1 MQPFGKTLLFFAFAL
16 GIGSL
21 TAKPLTAKQAQDAA
35 ARIDSLLGQDLKA
48 AKLQP
53 LGRIDDGS
61 FLRRAYL
68 GIIGRIPTEEEA
80 RAFLESRA
88 PDKRSALVDSLV
100 ASPGFDSHLFNW
112 TADLLRVQTGR
123 EGGAGQGWHV
133 WLRESLA
140 ADKPWDA
147 MVREMLSATGHA
159 ARNPAVGYYLRD
171 RAMQLD
177 NFSNSMQVFL
187 GRQIGCA
194 QCHDHPFD
202 DWTQH
207 EYYQMAA
214 FTGGFT
220 YRSAEVKETT
230 DRVARELGPP
240 MPPPLPA
247 PPKAKPEEKK
257 TAEKVNAEKDPVKA
271 RAALRAKQEAETK
284 AKAAARAARNEEV
297 RKRNEAVRQRN
308 LELNRYAKILQPL
321 YQDFNRSAIYDDPTR
336 MLKLPEDY
344 AYRDA
349 KPKDVVPAET
359 LFGEE
364 LKDVPPAERRTAFA
378 KWVTSR
384 GNPYFTKVIANR
396 MWARSFGHGLLDPV
410 DDWNDDSKPSHPQV
424 MAFLEEAMKAVD
436 YDLRQFSRILYRTNL
451 FQRENDPV
459 EPERGVPHLVRG
471 PALQRMTAEQ
481 LYDSMVVLTRGEVD
495 DTMLPANKEKWIAYT
510 AAVEKLLTA
519 GSRQL
524 VALGEATSKA
534 ETAFLDSR
542 TEVRQ
547 LRAKL
552 AETRDQDERKKLTA
566 LMQAA
571 QKSADENRRMS
582 SPLTAASTLTVATGA
597 PSAGMSS
604 MGGMSMTMAEE
615 DGGMN
620 SRGSEGAARNRAR
633 ASELPAPFNPGTIV
647 REFGGSDRG
656 TPSSSH
662 ATPTVPQALALLN
675 DPNTDVSGGRKT
687 VLNQRLAKISTP
699 EERLEIVFLRIYSR
713 LPDAGEKERF
723 TPLAAD
729 PNSLRDLTRA
739 MMTSNRFLFVP

>member
-21 TAKPLTAKQAQDAA
+21 SAKPLTAKQAQDAA

-48 AKLQP
+48 AQQQP

-80 RAFLESRA
+80 RAFLEN
-88 PDKRSALVDSLV
+88 RSPARRQELVDALV

-123 EGGAGQGWHV
+123 EGFGLGWHV

-140 ADKPWDA
+140 ADKPWDV
-147 MVREMLSATGHA
+147 MVREMLSASGHA

-214 FTGGFT
+214 FGGGFT
-220 YRSAEVKETT
+220 YRSAEVTDTT
-230 DRVARELGPP
+230 RRVVDALGPP

-247 PPKAKPEEKK
+247 PQKVKPEEKK
-257 TAEKVNAEKDPVKA
+257 AASKVNLEKDPVKA
-271 RAALRAKQEAETK
+271 RAALRAKQEAEVK
-284 AKAAARAARNEEV
+284 AKAAERAARNEAI
-297 RKRNEAVRQRN
+297 RKRNEAVSKRN
-308 LELNRYAKILQPL
+308 QEMKRYSNMLKPL
-321 YQDFNRSAIYDDPTR
+321 YEDFNRNAMYDDPVKL
-336 MLKLPEDY
+336 LKLPDDY

-349 KPKDVVPAET
+349 KPKDIVAAET

-364 LKDVPPAERRTAFA
+364 LKDVPPAERRAAFA

-396 MWARSFGHGLLDPV
+396 LWARAFGHGLQDPV

-436 YDLRQFSRILYRTNL
+436 YDLRQFSRILYRTDL
-451 FQRENDPV
+451 FQRESDPV

-481 LYDSMVVLTRGEVD
+481 LYDSMLVLNRGAVD
-495 DTMLPANKEKWIAYT
+495 DTPLPANAKKWNTYT
-510 AAVEKLLTA
+510 VAVEKLLTGA
-519 GSRQL
+519 PREL
-524 VALGEATSKA
+524 VALGEATGKA
-534 ETAFLDSR
+534 ETAYLDSR
-542 TEVRQ
+542 SEARQ

-552 AETRDQDERKKLTA
+552 NETRDADERKKLTE

-571 QKSADENRRMS
+571 QKATEENNRMRN
-582 SPLTAASTLTVATGA
+582 PLTAASTLTGGDAMA
-597 PSAGMSS
+597 SAGMST

-615 DGGMN
+615 DGAMN
-620 SRGSEGAARNRAR
+620 NRGSEGAARNAAR
-633 ASELPAPFNPGTIV
+633 ASELSAPFNPGTIV

-656 TPSSSH
+656 TPSSGH

-675 DPNTDVSGGRKT
+675 DPATDVIGGRKT
-687 VLNQRLAKISTP
+687 VLNQRLAKITKP
-699 EERLEIVFLRIYSR
+699 EERLEIVFLRLYSR
-713 LPDAGEKERF
+713 LPDADEIKRYA
-723 TPLAAD
+723 PLAED

>member
-21 TAKPLTAKQAQDAA
+21 SAKPLTAKQAQDAA
-35 ARIDSLLGQDLKA
+35 ARIDSLLGQDLKT
-48 AKLQP
+48 AKQQP
-53 LGRIDDGS
+53 LARIDDGS

-80 RAFLESRA
+80 RAFLEN
-88 PDKRSALVDSLV
+88 RSPARRQELVDALV

-112 TADLLRVQTGR
+112 TADLLRVQTGQQ
-123 EGGAGQGWHV
+123 EFGLGWHV

-140 ADKPWDA
+140 ADKPWDV
-147 MVREMLSATGHA
+147 MVREMLSASGHA

-214 FTGGFT
+214 FGGGFT
-220 YRSAEVKETT
+220 YRSAEVTDTT
-230 DRVARELGPP
+230 RRVTDALGPP

-247 PPKAKPEEKK
+247 PQKIKPEEKK
-257 TAEKVNAEKDPVKA
+257 PASKVNVEKDPVKA
-271 RAALRAKQEAETK
+271 RAAQRAKQEAEVK
-284 AKAAARAARNEEV
+284 AKAAERAARNEQV
-297 RKRNEAVRQRN
+297 RKRNEAVSKRN
-308 LELNRYAKILQPL
+308 QEMKRYSNMLKPL
-321 YQDFNRSAIYDDPTR
+321 YQDFNRNAMYDDPAKL
-336 MLKLPEDY
+336 LKLPDDY

-364 LKDVPPAERRTAFA
+364 LKDVPPAERRAAFA

-396 MWARSFGHGLLDPV
+396 LWARAFGHGLQDPV

-436 YDLRQFSRILYRTNL
+436 YDLRQFSRILYRTDL

-481 LYDSMVVLTRGEVD
+481 LYDSMLVLNRGAVD
-495 DTMLPANKEKWIAYT
+495 DTPLAANVKKWNT
-510 AAVEKLLTA
+510 FTVAVEKLLTGA
-519 GSRQL
+519 PREL
-524 VALGEATSKA
+524 VALGEATGKA
-534 ETAFLDSR
+534 EQAYLDARS
-542 TEVRQ
+542 EARQ

-552 AETRDQDERKKLTA
+552 NETRDADERKKLTE
-566 LMQAA
+566 LMKAA
-571 QKSADENRRMS
+571 QKATEENNRMR
-582 SPLTAASTLTVATGA
+582 SPINAASTLTGGDAMA
-597 PSAGMSS
+597 SAGMSS
-604 MGGMSMTMAEE
+604 MGGMSMTMEE
-615 DGGMN
+615 DGAMN
-620 SRGSEGAARNRAR
+620 NRGREGAARNAAR
-633 ASELPAPFNPGTIV
+633 ASELSAPFSPGTIV

-675 DPNTDVSGGRKT
+675 DPATDVIGGKKT
-687 VLNQRLAKISTP
+687 ILNQRLAKVSSP

-713 LPDAGEKERF
+713 LPDAGEKERYA
-723 TPLAAD
+723 PLAAD